1 MRKRWLLALGWYC
14 AVLPVLAAQ
23 GASASRAQAFGHTE
37 FPESHPVLSLKE
49 DEIFFCSRKNPINF
63 GQENHP
69 DIWVARAGG
78 TGAFSRP
85 INVGAPL
92 NDAGPNIPMALSMD
106 GNVLFVWNPVDIPAS
121 IAFSQKQGRNWQ
133 SPQQMEIVGWGT
145 EEMDRLRHWHV
156 SADGQLLLL
165 SAIVRGREDEDLFIS
180 KRKDGGSWQTPVPLV
195 SPLNSPSREAS
206 VFLAAD
212 GRSIYFASDRK
223 GGQGGLDLYMSQ
235 RLDDSWAR
243 WSTPL
248 NLGSSIN
255 SKADESQLYLSA
267 SGETAFFVVG
277 DTETDARIYKAPLPL
292 DMQPLR
298 MLLLSGKVVQ
308 ASTGLP
314 TFASVC
320 LFSLDQEDVSLD
332 RCGIRPDRNGAF
344 QLLIPQNRTI
354 GLFAEKPGMFSSSR
368 YFLPGGTWRF
378 TEDQE
383 TSFLAEL
390 TASEPA
396 YKERELEI
404 QALQGQVRDL
414 ETLMG
419 TMEDMRRKELVRLAR
434 MDYMLDIPPFEYDID
449 WPLFRSRYEAMR
461 EQYNQDAAIPE
472 VLPTSGDS
480 DAQGNIG
487 LPGLKEHIYPET
499 AQGRIQALRERQQ
512 LRIGQSGAGEAPA
525 APVRLFDFEGFGKAL
540 EGQLISRIQDSLLL
554 DMEKEFLGKS
564 ALNLRGVLSDV
575 QIPLL
580 DAVVEQKK
588 RSFLSP
594 DFESTLGRLDQFG
607 ERLLSDPV
615 RLDWQQTLAD
625 TLSNLLLPSI
635 SEKVVPLLKNAV
647 RAYQEF
653 DLLWELYRS
662 QTQELTQ
669 KLEVL
674 TQKQIQTEKSLRR
687 KGVSA
692 SAPLPSPSGDTLTVL
707 GQKAIYAELRLFEP
721 EENPHVRL
729 EHIFFEPNTAV
740 LQPVSQAESQRLAAF
755 LKQVPGLL
763 LNIEVHT
770 NGFCS
775 HSFAREVTE
784 SRAAAIKNYLVGQGV
799 APGRIIAQGRGKG
812 VPIAP
817 NDHTEGRL
825 SNQRV
830 EIFFSMLDN

>member
-1 MRKRWLLALGWYC
+1 MRNRWLLALGWYC
-14 AVLPVLAAQ
+14 AVLSVLSAQ
-23 GASASRAQAFGHTE
+23 SAPTSRAQAFGYTE
-37 FPESHPVLSLKE
+37 FPESHPIVSLKE
-49 DEIFFCSRKNPINF
+49 DEIFFCSWKNPINF
-63 GQENHP
+63 GQENQP
-69 DIWVARAGG
+69 DIWVARTGGAAG
-78 TGAFSRP
+78 FSRP

-92 NDAGPNIPMALSMD
+92 NDAGANIPMALSMD
-106 GNVLFVWNPVDIPAS
+106 GNVLFVWNPVTVPAS

-133 SPQQMEIVGWGT
+133 SPQQMEIVGWGL
-145 EEMDRLRHWHV
+145 EEMARVRHWHV
-156 SADGQLLLL
+156 SADGQLLFL
-165 SAIVRGREDEDLFIS
+165 SAIAQGREDEDLFIARRMDS
-180 KRKDGGSWQTPVPLV
+180 GRWQTPVPLV
-195 SPLNSPSREAS
+195 YPLNSPSREAS

-223 GGQGGLDLYMSQ
+223 GGQGGLDLYTSQ

-248 NLGSSIN
+248 NLGPSIN
-255 SKADESQLYLSA
+255 SEKDESQLYLSA
-267 SGETAFFVVG
+267 SGENAFFVVG
-277 DTETDARIYKAPLPL
+277 DTETNARIYKAPLPL

-320 LFSLDQEDVSLD
+320 LFSLDKEDVSLD
-332 RCGIRPDRNGAF
+332 RCGIRPDRNGIF
-344 QLLIPQNRTI
+344 QLLVPQNRTI

-368 YFLPGGTWRF
+368 YFLRGGTWRF

-383 TSFLAEL
+383 AGFLAEL

-396 YKERELEI
+396 YKEREIEI
-404 QALQGQVRDL
+404 QELQGQVRDL
-414 ETLMG
+414 EILMG
-419 TMEDMRRKELVRLAR
+419 TMEDMRRKELARLAR

-472 VLPTSGDS
+472 IFGTSGDS
-480 DAQGNIG
+480 DVQGSMVS
-487 LPGLKEHIYPET
+487 PGSKENVYPET
-499 AQGRIQALRERQQ
+499 AQGRILALRERQQ
-512 LRIGQSGAGEAPA
+512 LRTRQYEAGA
-525 APVRLFDFEGFGKAL
+525 APDRLFDFEGFGRAL
-540 EGQLISRIQDSLLL
+540 EGQLMSRIQDSLLL

-588 RSFLSP
+588 RSLLSQ
-594 DFESTLGRLDQFG
+594 DFESILSRLDQFG
-607 ERLLSDPV
+607 ERLISNPV
-615 RLDWQQTLAD
+615 RLEWQQKLAD
-625 TLSNLLLPSI
+625 TLGNLLLPSI
-635 SEKVVPLLKNAV
+635 AEKVVPLLKNSV

-653 DLLWELYRS
+653 DLLWELYRA
-662 QTQELTQ
+662 QAQELTQ

-692 SAPLPSPSGDTLTVL
+692 SAPLYSLSGDTLTVV
-707 GQKAIYAELRLFEP
+707 GQKAIYAELQLFEP
-721 EENPHVRL
+721 EENPHIRL

-740 LQPVSQAESQRLAAF
+740 LQPVSQAELYRLAVF
-755 LKQVPGLL
+755 LKQVPGLM

-770 NGFCS
+770 NGLCS
-775 HSFAREVTE
+775 HSFARELTE
-784 SRAAAIKNYLVGQGV
+784 NRAAAIKNYLVGQGI
-799 APGRIIAQGRGKG
+799 AIGRITAQGKGKG
-812 VPIAP
+812 VPIAS
-817 NDHTEGRL
+817 NDSAEGRL

-830 EIFFSMLDN
+830 EIFFSMADN